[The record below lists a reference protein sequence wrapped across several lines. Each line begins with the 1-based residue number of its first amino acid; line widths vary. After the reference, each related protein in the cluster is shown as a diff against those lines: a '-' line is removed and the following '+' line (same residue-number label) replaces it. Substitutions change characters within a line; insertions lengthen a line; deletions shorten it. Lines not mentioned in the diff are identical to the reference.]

1 VALLC
6 FCVASCGPPAN
17 PQALRE
23 EVVKIDSRFAE
34 VLEKRDELANRI
46 KVLERELALKKS
58 QVGHQIAQLRKELN
72 EATQQFNQKIQ
83 KTKTLLAPDVERIE
97 LALSMAA
104 DELKGRRHMRASLG
118 CSISRL
124 RKALKSEQAQWA
136 QSERARMDQELAELL
151 QETQRLDQE
160 IAVLNEHIR
169 LLKIKRLLLR
179 L

>member
-1 VALLC
+1 LVIVL
-6 FCVASCGPPAN
+6 ASCGPPAN
-17 PQALRE
+17 PQVLRDE
-23 EVVKIDSRFAE
+23 ILKVDPRFAE

-58 QVGHQIAQLRKELN
+58 QVGHQIAQLRKELS
-72 EATQQFNQKIQ
+72 EATQQVNQKIQ
-83 KTKTLLAPDVERIE
+83 KTKTLLAPDLERIE
-97 LALSMAA
+97 LSLSMAA

-118 CSISRL
+118 RSISRV

-136 QSERARMDQELAELL
+136 QSERARMDQELTALL
-151 QETQRLDQE
+151 QETKRLDQE
-160 IAVLNEHIR
+160 IALLNEHLR